1 MIFKEVSFLVAFG
14 AGFLSFLSP
23 CIIPLIPAYIMY
35 MTGTYTEEELNK
47 RKFYALYR
55 TLGFVLGFT
64 IIFVILGL
72 SASSIGQTNFFK
84 QNREVI
90 AKISGFL
97 ILLFGLNMIGIFKIS
112 LLNKEYKFK
121 APSKIKRWF
130 SPTLMGMAFAA
141 GWTPCFGP
149 ILGTIILYA
158 GTQGT
163 LIKGIY
169 LLLAYSIGLGIP
181 FILTSLF
188 INVFTRL
195 IKKSNKVLPIIS
207 KISGII
213 LIIFGLAIIF
223 GQISKLTNILTRYLP
238 VY

>member
-1 MIFKEVSFLVAFG
+1 MITQDVSFFIAFG

-35 MTGTYTEEELNK
+35 ITGTYSEEELEK
-47 RKFYALYR
+47 RRFLALSR

-64 IIFVILGL
+64 IVFVILGL
-72 SASSIGQTNFFK
+72 SAGSIGQTNFF
-84 QNREVI
+84 RENKALI
-90 AKISGFL
+90 TQISGGL
-97 ILLFGLNMIGIFKIS
+97 IVLFGINMLGLFKLS
-112 LLNKEYKFK
+112 FLNKEVKFK
-121 APSKIKRWF
+121 APKKMKNWF
-130 SPTLMGMAFAA
+130 GSTLMGMAFAA

-149 ILGTIILYA
+149 ILGTIVLYA

-163 LIKGIY
+163 LVKGVY
-169 LLLAYSIGLGIP
+169 LLLAYSFGLAVP
-181 FILTSLF
+181 FILTALF
-188 INVFTRL
+188 INAFTGL
-195 IKKSNKVLPIIS
+195 INKSDKILPYTS

-223 GQISKLTNILTRYLP
+223 GQISKLTNILTKYLP